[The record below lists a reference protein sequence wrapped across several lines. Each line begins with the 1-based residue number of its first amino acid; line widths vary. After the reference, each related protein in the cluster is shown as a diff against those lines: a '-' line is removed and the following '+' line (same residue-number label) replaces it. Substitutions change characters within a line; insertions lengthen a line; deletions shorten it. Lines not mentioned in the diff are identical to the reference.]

1 MAARGEAESSG
12 SRFSVSHNGLST
24 LQDLLEARAH
34 RQQFGQS
41 QSYYGQAKSIHAAP
55 TLDKSATLRKL
66 EALRAVAAHAQ
77 ASELTYVI
85 RTWGQAAEEIEM
97 PSRAAVATGVTLSPT
112 PSGSAL
118 SHALALISA
127 SDVAGPASGQL
138 RRAATGRRTLRLLE
152 MLRAVVQHASAAEQA
167 CVAVAFERWHELPLP
182 PSARLPRAPSP
193 SLAPPPPPPLLQL
206 PPSPSRAAPFESAP
220 SEAEPSRSAHSKLPR
235 LALPPRL
242 SLNLLA
248 YGAQNSERA
257 PTARMG
263 DSARGDG
270 TPRSERGDATAR
282 GDSTPRRSEHGDLTP
297 RGGTPDRSARRA
309 HGAEASADE
318 ADEADEG
325 EDEDPE
331 AAKAEE
337 LDEIDE
343 IDEAHGARAEQP
355 SRAEQPR
362 RTRQRSF
369 PSDFGSSIGFEASSG
384 SFQQSRGG
392 FGLSALGRHLGS
404 SSSGGGSGGN
414 LGGSSSSQSCHC
426 DAQDGAH
433 SSSSQS
439 CHCDAQ
445 DGAHSCFSGS
455 SSNAGRSGR
464 SGDGVGAVGASLGAV
479 TFGNLSEG
487 YTRSRGGA
495 QDGASSLSIGGAQD
509 GTGGACGSGAS
520 LEVGGGGGLVSVALA
535 DLNTLMGSVKEL
547 RGQRRQLMSD
557 RLSGSLR
564 AVLRSADA
572 LCAERGTRHAL
583 ASWSRAT
590 RSLCAAM
597 TLRHSTE
604 EAARAA
610 RAAEAA
616 SEERL
621 GAVQA
626 RAEEQAKRLTSE
638 REQARAQAV
647 AERAAQG
654 RMQTTLDEMLA
665 EGKDRLRNEVA
676 LQERAPMATDCL

>member
-1 MAARGEAESSG
+1 MVGRGEADSSG

-24 LQDLLEARAH
+24 LQDLLEVRAH
-34 RQQFGQS
+34 RQLFGQS

-77 ASELTYVI
+77 ASELSYVI
-85 RTWGQAAEEIEM
+85 RTWGQAAEEIET

-112 PSGSAL
+112 PSGS
-118 SHALALISA
+118 ALALISA

-152 MLRAVVQHASAAEQA
+152 MLRAVVQHASAAEHA
-167 CVAVAFERWHELPLP
+167 CIAAAFERWHELPLP
-182 PSARLPRAPSP
+182 ASARLPRAPSP

-220 SEAEPSRSAHSKLPR
+220 SEAESSRGAHSKLPR

-263 DSARGDG
+263 DSARGDA
-270 TPRSERGDATAR
+270 TPRSERGDAAAR
-282 GDSTPRRSEHGDLTP
+282 GDATPRRSEHGDMRP
-297 RGGTPDRSARRA
+297 RAGTPDRSARRD
-309 HGAEASADE
+309 HCGEASADE

-325 EDEDPE
+325 EEEDEDPE
-331 AAKAEE
+331 AAKKEE
-337 LDEIDE
+337 LDE

-355 SRAEQPR
+355 R
-362 RTRQRSF
+362 RTRRRSLTN
-369 PSDFGSSIGFEASSG
+369 DFGSSSGDFEASNG
-384 SFQQSRGG
+384 SFPQSRGG
-392 FGLSALGRHLGS
+392 FGVSALGRHLGS
-404 SSSGGGSGGN
+404 GGGGGSGGHGG
-414 LGGSSSSQSCHC
+414 GGSSSHACH
-426 DAQDGAH
+426 DGARDGAH
-433 SSSSQS
+433 SG
-439 CHCDAQ
+439 C
-445 DGAHSCFSGS
+445 SGS
-455 SSNAGRSGR
+455 GSNAGRSG
-464 SGDGVGAVGASLGAV
+464 SGGDGVGAVGASLVAN
-479 TFGNLSEG
+479 TFGNFSAG
-487 YTRSRGGA
+487 YTRSSRGA
-495 QDGASSLSIGGAQD
+495 QDGASSQSIGGAQD
-509 GTGGACGSGAS
+509 GAKDRAQDGAGGGAGGAGGSGAS
-520 LEVGGGGGLVSVALA
+520 LEAGGGGGLVSVALA

-547 RGQRRQLMSD
+547 RGQRRQQVSD
-557 RLSGSLR
+557 RRSGALR

-572 LCAERGTRHAL
+572 LRAERGTRHAL

-597 TLRHSTE
+597 ALSRSTE
-604 EAARAA
+604 EGARAA

-616 SEERL
+616 YEERL

-638 REQARAQAV
+638 REQARAQAA
-647 AERAAQG
+647 AERAAKG

-676 LQERAPMATDCL
+676 P